1 MIEFGKILQEMR
13 ISKNLSLKEVSER
26 IKIREHILQEIEK
39 GNLTVLPAVYIKSF
53 LKTYSDFLGIDSNL
67 IPKQF
72 SSTLEKAEPD
82 IIETKID
89 SNSGPGKIKKLTLP
103 IDDSIDRKKH
113 NHFDTKSADERPA
126 FLSNFYIYMIILVI
140 IAVAVFLALRNDV
153 FNTDEREVVAYNEEP
168 AYDTA
173 VIDQS
178 ESSLFDNI
186 APLTS
191 DSLILTA
198 KAHGDAW
205 VRLNIDGKKTVEI
218 LLKSGNQMRWSAKD
232 FILLTQ
238 GNSGAIEYYRNNKLM
253 EPFGT
258 KGTVVHNIR
267 ITKDKIYNSSRSE
280 QDSIKQLYLQKRKPV
295 IKERPILIEPANFDE
310 SFLKKSDK
318 EKKEPK

>member
-1 MIEFGKILQEMR
+1 MIEFGKILQEKR
-13 ISKNLSLKEVSER
+13 ISKNLSLKEVSEK

-39 GNLTVLPAVYIKSF
+39 GNITVLPAVYIKSF
-53 LKTYSDFLGIDSNL
+53 IRTYSDYLGMDPEL
-67 IPKQF
+67 IPKEF
-72 SSTLEKAEPD
+72 SSATVKSESE
-82 IIETKID
+82 ITETKID
-89 SNSGPGKIKKLTLP
+89 SNTSSGKIKKLTLP
-103 IDDSIDRKKH
+103 IDDSIDPKKH
-113 NHFDTKSADERPA
+113 THFDTKSAEERPA

-140 IAVAVFLALRNDV
+140 ISIAVFLALRNDV
-153 FNTDEREVVAYNEEP
+153 FNTDDREVVAYNEEP

-186 APLTS
+186 TPLAS

-205 VRLNIDGKKTVEI
+205 VRLNIDGKKTLEF

-238 GNSGAIEYYRNNKLM
+238 GNAGAVEYYRNNKLM

-267 ITKDKIYNSSRSE
+267 ITKDKIFNASRAE

-310 SFLKKSDK
+310 SFLKKSE

>member
-1 MIEFGKILQEMR
+1 MIEFGKILQETR
-13 ISKNLSLKEVSER
+13 IGKNLSLKEVSER
-26 IKIREHILQEIEK
+26 IKIREHILQEIER
-39 GNLTVLPAVYIKSF
+39 GNLSVLPAVYIKSF
-53 LKTYSDFLGIDSNL
+53 LRTYSDFLGIDPTL
-67 IPKQF
+67 IPQKF
-72 SSTLEKAEPD
+72 SSTVEKAEPD

-89 SNSGPGKIKKLTLP
+89 SNSGPGKIKKLNLP
-103 IDDSIDRKKH
+103 INNTVDPKNH
-113 NHFDTKSADERPA
+113 THFDTKSAEERPA
-126 FLSNFYIYMIILVI
+126 FLSNFYIYLIILVI
-140 IAVAVFLALRNDV
+140 IGVAVFLALRNDI

-178 ESSLFDNI
+178 ETSLFDNI
-186 APLTS
+186 TPLAS
-191 DSLILTA
+191 DSLVLTA

-205 VRLNIDGKKTVEI
+205 VRLNIDGKKTVEF

-238 GNSGAIEYYRNNKLM
+238 GNAGAIEYYRNNKLM

-267 ITKDKIYNSSRSE
+267 ITKDKIYNASRAE
-280 QDSIKQLYLQKRKPV
+280 QDSIKQIYLQKRKPV

-310 SFLKKSDK
+310 SFFKKKD

>member
-1 MIEFGKILQEMR
+1 MIEFGKILQEKR

-26 IKIREHILQEIEK
+26 IKIREHILQEIER
-39 GNLTVLPAVYIKSF
+39 GNLSVLPAVYIKSF
-53 LKTYSDFLGIDSNL
+53 LKTYSDYLGIDPNL

-72 SSTLEKAEPD
+72 VSTIEKPESD

-89 SNSGPGKIKKLTLP
+89 SNTGPGKIKKMILP
-103 IDDSIDRKKH
+103 INDTVDPAKH
-113 NHFDTKSADERPA
+113 THFDTKSAEERQP
-126 FLSNFYIYMIILVI
+126 FLSNFYIYVI
-140 IAVAVFLALRNDV
+140 IFVIIGVAIFLALRNDV

-186 APLTS
+186 VPLAS
-191 DSLILTA
+191 DSLVLTA

-218 LLKSGNQMRWSAKD
+218 LLKTGNQMRWSAKD

-238 GNSGAIEYYRNNKLM
+238 GNSGAVEYYRNDKLM

-267 ITKDKIYNSSRSE
+267 ITKDKIFNASRAE

-310 SFLKKSDK
+310 SFFKKEDK
-318 EKKEPK
+318 EKQK

>member
-1 MIEFGKILQEMR
+1 MIEFGKILQEKR
-13 ISKNLSLKEVSER
+13 ISQNLSLKEVSER

-39 GNLTVLPAVYIKSF
+39 GNLSVLPAVYIKSF
-53 LKTYSDFLGIDSNL
+53 LRTYADFLGIDHEL

-72 SSTLEKAEPD
+72 FTAVAKPETE
-82 IIETKID
+82 ITETKID
-89 SNSGPGKIKKLTLP
+89 LDSGTGKIKKLTLP
-103 IDDSIDRKKH
+103 IDDSKDPKKH
-113 NHFDTKSADERPA
+113 TKFDTKSADERPA
-126 FLSNFYIYMIILVI
+126 FLSNFYIYLIILVI
-140 IAVAVFLALRNDV
+140 IGVAIFLAIRNDV
-153 FNTDEREVVAYNEEP
+153 FKSDDRTVVAYNEEP

-173 VIDQS
+173 VINQS

-186 APLTS
+186 APLSS

-198 KAHGDAW
+198 KAHEDAW
-205 VRLNIDGKKTVEI
+205 VRINIDGKKTQEF
-218 LLKSGNQMRWSAKD
+218 LLKTGNQIRVSAKD
-232 FILLTQ
+232 YILLTQ

-267 ITKDKIYNSSRSE
+267 ITKDKIYNASSAE

-310 SFLKKSDK
+310 SFSRKPEK

>member
-1 MIEFGKILQEMR
+1 MIEFGKILQETR

-26 IKIREHILQEIEK
+26 IKIREHILQEIER

-53 LKTYSDFLGIDSNL
+53 LKTYSDYLGLDPNL

-72 SSTLEKAEPD
+72 VSTIEKPESD

-89 SNSGPGKIKKLTLP
+89 SNTGHGKIKKIILP
-103 IDDSIDRKKH
+103 INDTVDPKKH
-113 NHFDTKSADERPA
+113 THFDTKSAEERPP
-126 FLSNFYIYMIILVI
+126 FLSNFYIYVI
-140 IAVAVFLALRNDV
+140 IFVIIGVAIFLALRNDV

-178 ESSLFDNI
+178 ENSLFDNI
-186 APLTS
+186 APLAS
-191 DSLILTA
+191 DSLVLTA

-205 VRLNIDGKKTVEI
+205 VRLNIDGKKTVEF

-232 FILLTQ
+232 YILLTQ
-238 GNSGAIEYYRNNKLM
+238 GNSGAVEYYRNNKLM

-267 ITKDKIYNSSRSE
+267 ITKDKIYNASRSE
-280 QDSIKQLYLQKRKPV
+280 QDSIKQIYLQKRKPV

-310 SFLKKSDK
+310 SFLKKT